1 MADLQSN
8 ISSLVPSNI
17 TNTLSQIQNPQSFGE
32 QLLDNAKKQVIN
44 AALGI
49 VQKLK
54 DEIQKTILRKIEFE
68 KNHIKKLLELSKQN
82 IGTTTYEFGRVIEI
96 PPTLSDEEFQNAVA
110 FENENYLKEKAK
122 IDKNLKGLQDRLQKI
137 LLDPFIKI
145 KTDYVQF
152 KGKVAGKKLNR
163 ETLKQLYKSEKVQ
176 QLLKNVFKGLVQ
188 ITASL
193 LTGELI
199 KVIANSAEL
208 QELVDKTN
216 EIIDNAVTLPQLNQ
230 ARIAR
235 NGAIST
241 INRQENK
248 IRAILKVLQ
257 TLNVILTIFG
267 ILTAILNLIPVISP
281 GGVLSKPVTIKW
293 SNAKE
298 IRDGIG
304 ITVSILIPMLT
315 SAIAILEDL
324 KRQLREINQK
334 IEDKTLD
341 LLDDNALFDYI
352 SQILLSSENPI
363 SDINR
368 RSGESDSEY
377 ADRLRNSPNVNS
389 ISNINSRSN
398 INRRPDESDSEYANR
413 LRNSPTLLSLLAKQN
428 PGVSTASLQD
438 TLDNSSLSTLNGLVN
453 RVLPTNNNSIIGNY
467 KGFTFVLK
475 KEDDPKFVVKGNKRH
490 YAVAVNTKG
499 LEQLKSDYSFTLDP
513 QQLVSQLKLQID
525 NQNLQG

>member
-17 TNTLSQIQNPQSFGE
+17 TNTLSQIQNPQSFGQ

-82 IGTTTYEFGRVIEI
+82 IGTTTYEFGRVIET
-96 PPTLSDEEFQNAVA
+96 PPTLSDEEYQAAVA
-110 FENENYLKEKAK
+110 LENFSYEKEKVI

-230 ARIAR
+230 ARVAR

-241 INRQENK
+241 INRQENR

-267 ILTAILNLIPVISP
+267 VLTAILNIIPVPSP
-281 GGVLSKPVTIKW
+281 LGILAKPATIKW
-293 SNAKE
+293 ANAKE

-341 LLDDNALFDYI
+341 LLDDNSLFDYI
-352 SQILLSSENPI
+352 SQITLSSENPI

-368 RSGESDSEY
+368 RSDESDSEY
-377 ADRLRNSPNVNS
+377 ADRLRNST
-389 ISNINSRSN
+389 
-398 INRRPDESDSEYANR
+398 
-413 LRNSPTLLSLLAKQN
+413 TLLNLLAKQN
-428 PGVSTASLQD
+428 PGVSTTSLQD

-513 QQLVSQLKLQID
+513 QQLISQLKLQID

>member
-82 IGTTTYEFGRVIEI
+82 IGTTTYEFGRVIET
-96 PPTLSDEEFQNAVA
+96 PPTLSDEEYQNAVA
-110 FENENYLKEKAK
+110 LENASYLKEKAI

-145 KTDYVQF
+145 KTDYVAF

-176 QLLKNVFKGLVQ
+176 QLLKNIFKGLVQ

-216 EIIDNAVTLPQLNQ
+216 EIIDNAVTLDQINQ
-230 ARIAR
+230 ARVAR

-241 INRQENK
+241 INRQENR

-257 TLNVILTIFG
+257 TLNIILTIFG
-267 ILTAILNLIPVISP
+267 VLTAILNIIPVPSP
-281 GGVLSKPVTIKW
+281 LGILAKPATIKW
-293 SNAKE
+293 ANAKE

-352 SQILLSSENPI
+352 SQITLSSENPI

-368 RSGESDSEY
+368 RSDESDSEY
-377 ADRLRNSPNVNS
+377 ADRLRNST
-389 ISNINSRSN
+389 
-398 INRRPDESDSEYANR
+398 
-413 LRNSPTLLSLLAKQN
+413 TLLNLLAKQN
-428 PGVSTASLQD
+428 PGVSTTSLQD

-453 RVLPTNNNSIIGNY
+453 KVLPINNNSIIGNY

-513 QQLVSQLKLQID
+513 QQLISQLKLQID

>member
-1 MADLQSN
+1 MADLKSN

-68 KNHIKKLLELSKQN
+68 KKHIQKLLELSKQN
-82 IGTTTYEFGRVIEI
+82 IGTTTYDFGRVIEI
-96 PPTLSDEEFQNAVA
+96 PPTLSDEEYQNAVA
-110 FENENYLKEKAK
+110 LENFSYEKEKAI
-122 IDKNLKGLQDRLQKI
+122 IDKNLKGLQGRLQKI
-137 LLDPFIKI
+137 LLDPFLKI
-145 KTDYVQF
+145 KTDYVAF
-152 KGKVAGKKLNR
+152 KGKVAGRKLNR

-241 INRQENK
+241 INRQENR
-248 IRAILKVLQ
+248 IRAILVVLQ

-267 ILTAILNLIPVISP
+267 VLTAILNLIPVPSP
-281 GGVLSKPVTIKW
+281 FGILAKPATIKW
-293 SNAKE
+293 AQAKE

-352 SQILLSSENPI
+352 SQITLSSENPI

-368 RSGESDSEY
+368 RSDESDSEY
-377 ADRLRNSPNVNS
+377 ADRLRNSS
-389 ISNINSRSN
+389 S
-398 INRRPDESDSEYANR
+398 
-413 LRNSPTLLSLLAKQN
+413 LLNLLAKQN
-428 PGVSTASLQD
+428 PGVSTTSLQD
-438 TLDNSSLSTLNGLVN
+438 TLDNSSLATLNGLVN
-453 RVLPTNNNSIIGNY
+453 KVLPTNNNSVIGNY

-499 LEQLKSDYSFTLDP
+499 IQQLKSDYSFTLDP
-513 QQLVSQLKLQID
+513 QQLISQLKLQID

>member
-17 TNTLSQIQNPQSFGE
+17 TNTLAQIQNPQSFGE

-68 KNHIKKLLELSKQN
+68 KKHIQKLLELSKQN
-82 IGTTTYEFGRVIEI
+82 IGTTTYDFGRVIEI
-96 PPTLSDEEFQNAVA
+96 PPTLSDEEYQNAVA
-110 FENENYLKEKAK
+110 LENFSYEKEKVI

-145 KTDYVQF
+145 KTDYVAF

-176 QLLKNVFKGLVQ
+176 QLLKNIFKGLVQ

-267 ILTAILNLIPVISP
+267 ILTAILNIIPVASP
-281 GGVLSKPVTIKW
+281 LGILSKPVTIKW

-352 SQILLSSENPI
+352 SQITLSSENPI

-368 RSGESDSEY
+368 RSDESDSEY
-377 ADRLRNSPNVNS
+377 ADRLRNSS
-389 ISNINSRSN
+389 S
-398 INRRPDESDSEYANR
+398 
-413 LRNSPTLLSLLAKQN
+413 LLNLLAKQN
-428 PGVSTASLQD
+428 PGVSTTSLQD
-438 TLDNSSLSTLNGLVN
+438 TLDNSSLATLNGLVN
-453 RVLPTNNNSIIGNY
+453 QVLPINNNSVIGNY

-499 LEQLKSDYSFTLDP
+499 IQQLKSDYSFTLDP
-513 QQLVSQLKLQID
+513 QQLISQLKLQID

>member
-82 IGTTTYEFGRVIEI
+82 IGTTTYEFGRVIET
-96 PPTLSDEEFQNAVA
+96 PPTLSDEEYQAAVA
-110 FENENYLKEKAK
+110 LENFSYEKEKVI

-241 INRQENK
+241 INRQENR

-267 ILTAILNLIPVISP
+267 VLTAILNIIPVPSP
-281 GGVLSKPVTIKW
+281 LGILAKPATIKW
-293 SNAKE
+293 ANAKE

-341 LLDDNALFDYI
+341 LLDDNSLFDYI
-352 SQILLSSENPI
+352 SQITLSSENPI

-377 ADRLRNSPNVNS
+377 ADRLRNST
-389 ISNINSRSN
+389 
-398 INRRPDESDSEYANR
+398 
-413 LRNSPTLLSLLAKQN
+413 TLLNLLAKQN
-428 PGVSTASLQD
+428 PGVSTTSLQD

-453 RVLPTNNNSIIGNY
+453 KVLPTNNNSIIGNY

-513 QQLVSQLKLQID
+513 QQLISQLKLQID

>member
-8 ISSLVPSNI
+8 ISSLVPGNI

-32 QLLDNAKKQVIN
+32 QLLDNAKKQVVN

-54 DEIQKTILRKIEFE
+54 DEIQKTILKKIEFE
-68 KNHIKKLLELSKQN
+68 KNHIRKLLELSKQN
-82 IGTTTYEFGRVIEI
+82 IGTTTYDFGRVIEI
-96 PPTLSDEEFQNAVA
+96 PPTLSDEEYQNAVN
-110 FENENYLKEKAK
+110 FENSSYEKEKVN

-145 KTDYVQF
+145 KTDYVAF
-152 KGKVAGKKLNR
+152 KGKVAGRKINR
-163 ETLKQLYKSEKVQ
+163 ESLKQLYKSEKVQ

-188 ITASL
+188 ITAAL

-216 EIIDNAVTLPQLNQ
+216 EIIDNAVTLDQLNQ

-241 INRQENK
+241 INRQENR

-267 ILTAILNLIPVISP
+267 VLTAILNLVPVVSP

-352 SQILLSSENPI
+352 SQITLSSQNPI

-368 RSGESDSEY
+368 RSDESDSEY
-377 ADRLRNSPNVNS
+377 ADRLRNST
-389 ISNINSRSN
+389 
-398 INRRPDESDSEYANR
+398 
-413 LRNSPTLLSLLAKQN
+413 TLLNLLAKQN
-428 PGVSTASLQD
+428 PGVSATSLQD

-453 RVLPTNNNSIIGNY
+453 KVLPINNNSIIGNY

-513 QQLVSQLKLQID
+513 QQLISQLKLQID

>member
-82 IGTTTYEFGRVIEI
+82 IGTTTYEFGRVIET
-96 PPTLSDEEFQNAVA
+96 PPTLSDEEYQAAVA
-110 FENENYLKEKAK
+110 LENFSYEKEKVI

-241 INRQENK
+241 INRQENR

-267 ILTAILNLIPVISP
+267 VLTAILNIIPVPSP
-281 GGVLSKPVTIKW
+281 LGILAKPATIKW
-293 SNAKE
+293 ANAKE

-341 LLDDNALFDYI
+341 LLDDNSLFDYI
-352 SQILLSSENPI
+352 SQITLSSENPI

-377 ADRLRNSPNVNS
+377 ADRLRNST
-389 ISNINSRSN
+389 
-398 INRRPDESDSEYANR
+398 
-413 LRNSPTLLSLLAKQN
+413 TLLNLLAKQN
-428 PGVSTASLQD
+428 PGVSTTSLQD

-513 QQLVSQLKLQID
+513 QQLISQLKLQID

>member
-8 ISSLVPSNI
+8 ISSLVPSSI
-17 TNTLSQIQNPQSFGE
+17 TNTLSQIQNPQSFGD

-68 KNHIKKLLELSKQN
+68 KKHIQKLLELSKQN
-82 IGTTTYEFGRVIEI
+82 IGTTTYDFGRVIEI
-96 PPTLSDEEFQNAVA
+96 PPTLSDEEYQAAVA
-110 FENENYLKEKAK
+110 LENFSYEKEKVI

-257 TLNVILTIFG
+257 TLNIILTIFG
-267 ILTAILNLIPVISP
+267 ILTAILNIIPVPSP
-281 GGVLSKPVTIKW
+281 LGILAKPATIKW
-293 SNAKE
+293 ANAKE

-352 SQILLSSENPI
+352 SQITLSSENPI

-368 RSGESDSEY
+368 RS
-377 ADRLRNSPNVNS
+377 
-389 ISNINSRSN
+389 
-398 INRRPDESDSEYANR
+398 DESDSEYANR
-413 LRNSPTLLSLLAKQN
+413 LRNSTTLLNLLAKQN
-428 PGVSTASLQD
+428 PGVSTTSLQD

-453 RVLPTNNNSIIGNY
+453 KVLPTNNNNISNNNNNISNNNNNSIIGNY

-513 QQLVSQLKLQID
+513 QQLISQLKLQID

>member
-82 IGTTTYEFGRVIEI
+82 IGTTTYEFGRVIET
-96 PPTLSDEEFQNAVA
+96 PPTLSDEEYQNAVA
-110 FENENYLKEKAK
+110 LENASYLKEKAI

-216 EIIDNAVTLPQLNQ
+216 EIIDNAVTLDQINQ
-230 ARIAR
+230 ARVAR

-241 INRQENK
+241 INRQENR

-257 TLNVILTIFG
+257 TLNIILTIFG
-267 ILTAILNLIPVISP
+267 VLTAILNIIPVPSP
-281 GGVLSKPVTIKW
+281 LGILAKPATIKW
-293 SNAKE
+293 ANAKE

-352 SQILLSSENPI
+352 SQITLSSENPI

-368 RSGESDSEY
+368 RSDESDSEY
-377 ADRLRNSPNVNS
+377 ADRLRNST
-389 ISNINSRSN
+389 
-398 INRRPDESDSEYANR
+398 
-413 LRNSPTLLSLLAKQN
+413 TLLNLLAKQN
-428 PGVSTASLQD
+428 PGVSTTSLQD

-453 RVLPTNNNSIIGNY
+453 KVLPINNNSIIGNY

-513 QQLVSQLKLQID
+513 QQLISQLKLQID

>member
-68 KNHIKKLLELSKQN
+68 KKHIQKLLELSKQN
-82 IGTTTYEFGRVIEI
+82 IGTTTYEFGRVIET
-96 PPTLSDEEFQNAVA
+96 PPTLSDEEYQAAVA
-110 FENENYLKEKAK
+110 LENFSYEKEKAI

-145 KTDYVQF
+145 KTEYVEF

-241 INRQENK
+241 INRQENRIK
-248 IRAILKVLQ
+248 AILVVLN

-267 ILTAILNLIPVISP
+267 VLTAILNIIPVPSP
-281 GGVLSKPVTIKW
+281 LGILAKPATIKW
-293 SNAKE
+293 ANAKE

-352 SQILLSSENPI
+352 SQITLSSENPI

-368 RSGESDSEY
+368 RS
-377 ADRLRNSPNVNS
+377 
-389 ISNINSRSN
+389 
-398 INRRPDESDSEYANR
+398 DESDSEYANR
-413 LRNSPTLLSLLAKQN
+413 LRNSTTLLNLLAKQN
-428 PGVSTASLQD
+428 PGVSTTSLQD

-453 RVLPTNNNSIIGNY
+453 KVLPINNNSIIGNY

-513 QQLVSQLKLQID
+513 QQLISQLKLQID

>member
-82 IGTTTYEFGRVIEI
+82 IGTTTYEFGRVIET
-96 PPTLSDEEFQNAVA
+96 PPTLSDEEYQAAVA
-110 FENENYLKEKAK
+110 LENFSYEKEKAN

-176 QLLKNVFKGLVQ
+176 QLLKNIFKGLVQ

-230 ARIAR
+230 ARVAR

-241 INRQENK
+241 INRQENR

-267 ILTAILNLIPVISP
+267 VLTAILNIIPVPSP
-281 GGVLSKPVTIKW
+281 LGILAKPATIKW
-293 SNAKE
+293 ANAKE

-341 LLDDNALFDYI
+341 LLDDNSLFDYI
-352 SQILLSSENPI
+352 SQITLSSENPI

-377 ADRLRNSPNVNS
+377 ADRLRNST
-389 ISNINSRSN
+389 
-398 INRRPDESDSEYANR
+398 
-413 LRNSPTLLSLLAKQN
+413 TLLNLLAKQN
-428 PGVSTASLQD
+428 PGVSTTSLQD

-453 RVLPTNNNSIIGNY
+453 KVLPTNNNSIIGNY

-513 QQLVSQLKLQID
+513 QQLISQLKLQID

>member
-8 ISSLVPSNI
+8 ISSLVPSSI
-17 TNTLSQIQNPQSFGE
+17 TNTLSQIQNPQSFGD

-68 KNHIKKLLELSKQN
+68 KNHIRKLLELSKQN

-96 PPTLSDEEFQNAVA
+96 PPTLSDEEYQAAVA
-110 FENENYLKEKAK
+110 LENFSYEKEKAI

-145 KTDYVQF
+145 KTDYVAF
-152 KGKVAGKKLNR
+152 KGKVAGRKLNR
-163 ETLKQLYKSEKVQ
+163 ESLKQLYKSEKVQ

-188 ITASL
+188 ITAAL

-216 EIIDNAVTLPQLNQ
+216 EIIDNAVTLDQLNQ
-230 ARIAR
+230 ARVAR

-241 INRQENK
+241 INRQENR

-267 ILTAILNLIPVISP
+267 ILTAILNIIPVPSP
-281 GGVLSKPVTIKW
+281 LGILAKPATIKW
-293 SNAKE
+293 ANAKE

-341 LLDDNALFDYI
+341 LLDDNSLFDYI
-352 SQILLSSENPI
+352 SQITLSSENPI

-368 RSGESDSEY
+368 RSDESDSEY
-377 ADRLRNSPNVNS
+377 ADRLRNS
-389 ISNINSRSN
+389 
-398 INRRPDESDSEYANR
+398 A
-413 LRNSPTLLSLLAKQN
+413 TLLSLLSRQN
-428 PGVSTASLQD
+428 PGVSTTSLQD

-513 QQLVSQLKLQID
+513 QQLISQLKLQID

>member
-17 TNTLSQIQNPQSFGE
+17 TNTLSQIQNPQSFGD

-96 PPTLSDEEFQNAVA
+96 PPTLSDEEFQDAVA
-110 FENENYLKEKAK
+110 LENFSYEKEKLI
-122 IDKNLKGLQDRLQKI
+122 IDKNLKGLKDRLQKI

-145 KTDYVQF
+145 KTDYAQF
-152 KGKVAGKKLNR
+152 KGKVAGRKLNR
-163 ETLKQLYKSEKVQ
+163 ESLKQLYKSEKVQ

-241 INRQENK
+241 INRQENR

-267 ILTAILNLIPVISP
+267 ILTAILNIIPVPSP
-281 GGVLSKPVTIKW
+281 FGVLAKPATIKW
-293 SNAKE
+293 SNATPPT
-298 IRDGIG
+298 G
-304 ITVSILIPMLT
+304 TP
-315 SAIAILEDL
+315 
-324 KRQLREINQK
+324 NQT
-334 IEDKTLD
+334 D
-341 LLDDNALFDYI
+341 
-352 SQILLSSENPI
+352 
-363 SDINR
+363 
-368 RSGESDSEY
+368 
-377 ADRLRNSPNVNS
+377 
-389 ISNINSRSN
+389 
-398 INRRPDESDSEYANR
+398 
-413 LRNSPTLLSLLAKQN
+413 
-428 PGVSTASLQD
+428 
-438 TLDNSSLSTLNGLVN
+438 
-453 RVLPTNNNSIIGNY
+453 IIGLSFINI
-467 KGFTFVLK
+467 GGTFVEIL
-475 KEDDPKFVVKGNKRH
+475 GNIS
-490 YAVAVNTKG
+490 TFG
-499 LEQLKSDYSFTLDP
+499 
-513 QQLVSQLKLQID
+513 
-525 NQNLQG
+525 

>member
-17 TNTLSQIQNPQSFGE
+17 TNTLSQIQNPQSFGQ

-82 IGTTTYEFGRVIEI
+82 IGTTTYEFGRVIET
-96 PPTLSDEEFQNAVA
+96 PPTLSDEEYQAAVA
-110 FENENYLKEKAK
+110 LENFSYEKEKVI

-145 KTDYVQF
+145 KTDYIQF
-152 KGKVAGKKLNR
+152 KGKVAGRKLNR

-241 INRQENK
+241 INRQENR

-257 TLNVILTIFG
+257 TLNIILTIFG
-267 ILTAILNLIPVISP
+267 ILTAILNIIPVPSP
-281 GGVLSKPVTIKW
+281 LGILAKPATIKFI
-293 SNAKE
+293 NAKE

-341 LLDDNALFDYI
+341 LLDDNSLFDYI
-352 SQILLSSENPI
+352 SQITLSSENPI

-368 RSGESDSEY
+368 RS
-377 ADRLRNSPNVNS
+377 
-389 ISNINSRSN
+389 
-398 INRRPDESDSEYANR
+398 DESDSEYANR
-413 LRNSPTLLSLLAKQN
+413 LRNSTTLLNLLAKQN
-428 PGVSTASLQD
+428 PGVSTTSLQD

-453 RVLPTNNNSIIGNY
+453 RVLPINNNSIIGNY

-513 QQLVSQLKLQID
+513 QQLISQLKLQID

>member
-54 DEIQKTILRKIEFE
+54 DEIQKTILKKIEFE

-82 IGTTTYEFGRVIEI
+82 IGTTTYEFGRVIET
-96 PPTLSDEEFQNAVA
+96 PPTLSDEEYQAAVA
-110 FENENYLKEKAK
+110 LENFSYEKEKIK

-241 INRQENK
+241 INRQENR

-267 ILTAILNLIPVISP
+267 VLTAILNIIPVPSP
-281 GGVLSKPVTIKW
+281 LGILAKPATIKW
-293 SNAKE
+293 ANAKE

-341 LLDDNALFDYI
+341 LLDDNSLFDYI
-352 SQILLSSENPI
+352 SQITLSSENPI

-368 RSGESDSEY
+368 RS
-377 ADRLRNSPNVNS
+377 
-389 ISNINSRSN
+389 
-398 INRRPDESDSEYANR
+398 DESDSEYANR
-413 LRNSPTLLSLLAKQN
+413 LRNSTTLLNLLERQN
-428 PGVSTASLQD
+428 PGVSTTSLQD

-453 RVLPTNNNSIIGNY
+453 KVLPTNNNSIIGNY

-513 QQLVSQLKLQID
+513 QQLISQLKLQID

>member
-68 KNHIKKLLELSKQN
+68 KKHIQKLLELSKQN
-82 IGTTTYEFGRVIEI
+82 IGTTTYEFGRVIET
-96 PPTLSDEEFQNAVA
+96 PPTLSDEEYQAAVA
-110 FENENYLKEKAK
+110 LENFSYEKEKVI

-241 INRQENK
+241 INRQENR

-267 ILTAILNLIPVISP
+267 VLTAILNIIPVPSP
-281 GGVLSKPVTIKW
+281 LGILAKPATIKW
-293 SNAKE
+293 ANAKE

-352 SQILLSSENPI
+352 SQITLSSENPI

-368 RSGESDSEY
+368 RS
-377 ADRLRNSPNVNS
+377 
-389 ISNINSRSN
+389 
-398 INRRPDESDSEYANR
+398 DESDSEYANR
-413 LRNSPTLLSLLAKQN
+413 LRNSTTLLNLLAKQN
-428 PGVSTASLQD
+428 PGVSTTSLQD

-453 RVLPTNNNSIIGNY
+453 KVLPINNNSIIGNY

-513 QQLVSQLKLQID
+513 QQLISQLKLQID

>member
-96 PPTLSDEEFQNAVA
+96 PPTLSDEEFQNAVKL
-110 FENENYLKEKAK
+110 ENESYEKEKLK

-152 KGKVAGKKLNR
+152 KGKVAGRKLNR
-163 ETLKQLYKSEKVQ
+163 ESLKQLYKSEKVQ

-267 ILTAILNLIPVISP
+267 ILTAILNIIPVPSP
-281 GGVLSKPVTIKW
+281 LGILAKPATIKW
-293 SNAKE
+293 ANAKE

-341 LLDDNALFDYI
+341 LLDDNSLFDYI
-352 SQILLSSENPI
+352 SQITLSSENPI

-368 RSGESDSEY
+368 RSDESDSEY
-377 ADRLRNSPNVNS
+377 ADRLRNST
-389 ISNINSRSN
+389 
-398 INRRPDESDSEYANR
+398 
-413 LRNSPTLLSLLAKQN
+413 TLLNLLAKQN
-428 PGVSTASLQD
+428 PGVSTTSLQD

-453 RVLPTNNNSIIGNY
+453 KVLPTNNNSIIGNY

>member
-17 TNTLSQIQNPQSFGE
+17 TNTLAQIQNPQSFGE

-68 KNHIKKLLELSKQN
+68 KKHIQKLLELSKQN
-82 IGTTTYEFGRVIEI
+82 IGTTTYDFGRVIET
-96 PPTLSDEEFQNAVA
+96 PPTLSDEEYQNAVA
-110 FENENYLKEKAK
+110 LENFSYEKEKVI

-145 KTDYVQF
+145 KTDYVTF

-176 QLLKNVFKGLVQ
+176 QLLKNIFKGLVQ

-230 ARIAR
+230 ARVAR

-267 ILTAILNLIPVISP
+267 ILTAILNIIPVASP
-281 GGVLSKPVTIKW
+281 LGVLSKPVTIKW
-293 SNAKE
+293 ANAKE

-352 SQILLSSENPI
+352 SQITLSSENPI

-368 RSGESDSEY
+368 RSDESDSEY
-377 ADRLRNSPNVNS
+377 ADRLRNST
-389 ISNINSRSN
+389 
-398 INRRPDESDSEYANR
+398 
-413 LRNSPTLLSLLAKQN
+413 TLLNLLAKQN
-428 PGVSTASLQD
+428 PGVSTTSLQD
-438 TLDNSSLSTLNGLVN
+438 TLDNSSLATLNGLVN
-453 RVLPTNNNSIIGNY
+453 KVLPINDNSIIGNY

-513 QQLVSQLKLQID
+513 QQLISQLKLQID

>member
-17 TNTLSQIQNPQSFGE
+17 TNTLSQIQNPQSFGD

-96 PPTLSDEEFQNAVA
+96 PPTLSDEEFQDAVA
-110 FENENYLKEKAK
+110 LENFSYEKEKLI
-122 IDKNLKGLQDRLQKI
+122 IDKNLKGLKDRLQKI

-145 KTDYVQF
+145 KTDYAQF
-152 KGKVAGKKLNR
+152 KGKVAGRKLNR
-163 ETLKQLYKSEKVQ
+163 ESLKQLYKSEKVQ

-241 INRQENK
+241 INRQENR

-267 ILTAILNLIPVISP
+267 ILTAILNIIPVPSP
-281 GGVLSKPVTIKW
+281 FGVLAKPATIKW

-315 SAIAILEDL
+315 SAIYILEDL

-352 SQILLSSENPI
+352 SQITLSSENPI

-368 RSGESDSEY
+368 RSDESDSEY
-377 ADRLRNSPNVNS
+377 ADRLRNSTS
-389 ISNINSRSN
+389 
-398 INRRPDESDSEYANR
+398 
-413 LRNSPTLLSLLAKQN
+413 LLNLLAKQN
-428 PGVSTASLQD
+428 PGVSTTSLQD

-453 RVLPTNNNSIIGNY
+453 KVLPNNNNNNISNNNNNSSNNNNNNIIGNY

-490 YAVAVNTKG
+490 YAVAINTKG
-499 LEQLKSDYSFTLDP
+499 IQQLKSDYSFTLDP
-513 QQLVSQLKLQID
+513 QQLVNQLKLVID
-525 NQNLQG
+525 QQNLQG

>member
-1 MADLQSN
+1 
-8 ISSLVPSNI
+8 
-17 TNTLSQIQNPQSFGE
+17 
-32 QLLDNAKKQVIN
+32 
-44 AALGI
+44 
-49 VQKLK
+49 
-54 DEIQKTILRKIEFE
+54 
-68 KNHIKKLLELSKQN
+68 
-82 IGTTTYEFGRVIEI
+82 
-96 PPTLSDEEFQNAVA
+96 
-110 FENENYLKEKAK
+110 
-122 IDKNLKGLQDRLQKI
+122 
-137 LLDPFIKI
+137 
-145 KTDYVQF
+145 
-152 KGKVAGKKLNR
+152 
-163 ETLKQLYKSEKVQ
+163 
-176 QLLKNVFKGLVQ
+176 LVQ

-230 ARIAR
+230 ARVAR

-267 ILTAILNLIPVISP
+267 ILTAILNIIPVASP
-281 GGVLSKPVTIKW
+281 LGILSKPVTIKW

-341 LLDDNALFDYI
+341 LLDDNSLFDYI
-352 SQILLSSENPI
+352 SQITLSSENPI

-377 ADRLRNSPNVNS
+377 ADRLRNST
-389 ISNINSRSN
+389 
-398 INRRPDESDSEYANR
+398 
-413 LRNSPTLLSLLAKQN
+413 TLLNLLAKQN
-428 PGVSTASLQD
+428 PGVSTTSLQD

-453 RVLPTNNNSIIGNY
+453 KVLPTNNNSIIGNY

-513 QQLVSQLKLQID
+513 QQLISQLKLQID

>member
-17 TNTLSQIQNPQSFGE
+17 TNTLSQIQNPQSFGD

-82 IGTTTYEFGRVIEI
+82 IGTTTYDFGRVIEI
-96 PPTLSDEEFQNAVA
+96 PPTLSDEEYQAAVDL
-110 FENENYLKEKAK
+110 ENFSYEKEKIK

-145 KTDYVQF
+145 KTDYVAF

-230 ARIAR
+230 ARVAR

-241 INRQENK
+241 INRQENR

-257 TLNVILTIFG
+257 TLNIILTIFG
-267 ILTAILNLIPVISP
+267 ILTAILNIIPVPSP
-281 GGVLSKPVTIKW
+281 LGILAKPATIKFI
-293 SNAKE
+293 NAKE

-304 ITVSILIPMLT
+304 ITLSILIPMLT

-341 LLDDNALFDYI
+341 LLDDNTLFDYI
-352 SQILLSSENPI
+352 SQITLSSENPI

-368 RSGESDSEY
+368 RSDESDSEY
-377 ADRLRNSPNVNS
+377 ADRLRNSS
-389 ISNINSRSN
+389 
-398 INRRPDESDSEYANR
+398 
-413 LRNSPTLLSLLAKQN
+413 SLLNLLVSQN
-428 PGVSTASLQD
+428 PGVSATSLQD
-438 TLDNSSLSTLNGLVN
+438 TLNNSSLSTLNGLVN
-453 RVLPTNNNSIIGNY
+453 KVLPINNNSVIGNY

-475 KEDDPKFVVKGNKRH
+475 KEDDPRFVVKGNKRH

-499 LEQLKSDYSFTLDP
+499 VEQLKSDYSFTLDP
-513 QQLVSQLKLQID
+513 QQLISQLKLQID

>member
-82 IGTTTYEFGRVIEI
+82 IGTTTYEFGRVIET
-96 PPTLSDEEFQNAVA
+96 PPTLSDEEYQAAVA
-110 FENENYLKEKAK
+110 LENFSYEKEKVN

-241 INRQENK
+241 INRQENR

-267 ILTAILNLIPVISP
+267 VLTAILNIIPVPSP
-281 GGVLSKPVTIKW
+281 LGILAKPATIKW
-293 SNAKE
+293 SNSKE

-341 LLDDNALFDYI
+341 LLDDNSLFDYI
-352 SQILLSSENPI
+352 SQITLSSENPI

-377 ADRLRNSPNVNS
+377 ADRLRNST
-389 ISNINSRSN
+389 
-398 INRRPDESDSEYANR
+398 
-413 LRNSPTLLSLLAKQN
+413 TLLNLLAKQN
-428 PGVSTASLQD
+428 PGVSTTSLQD

-475 KEDDPKFVVKGNKRH
+475 KEDDPRFVVKGNKRH

-513 QQLVSQLKLQID
+513 QQLISQLKLQID

>member
-1 MADLQSN
+1 MADLKSN
-8 ISSLVPSNI
+8 ISSLVPSGI
-17 TNTLSQIQNPQSFGE
+17 TNTLVSIQNPQSFGD

-82 IGTTTYEFGRVIEI
+82 IGTTTYEFGRVIET
-96 PPTLSDEEFQNAVA
+96 PPTLSDEEYQAAVEL
-110 FENENYLKEKAK
+110 ENSSYLKEKAK

-241 INRQENK
+241 INRQESR
-248 IRAILKVLQ
+248 IRAILVVLN
-257 TLNVILTIFG
+257 TLNIILTIFG
-267 ILTAILNLIPVISP
+267 VLTAILNIIPVPSP
-281 GGVLSKPVTIKW
+281 LGILAKPATIKW
-293 SNAKE
+293 AQAKE

-341 LLDDNALFDYI
+341 LLDDNTLFDYI
-352 SQILLSSENPI
+352 SQITLSSENPI

-368 RSGESDSEY
+368 RSDESDSEY
-377 ADRLRNSPNVNS
+377 ADRLRNSS
-389 ISNINSRSN
+389 
-398 INRRPDESDSEYANR
+398 
-413 LRNSPTLLSLLAKQN
+413 SLLNLLVNQN
-428 PGVSTASLQD
+428 PGVSATSLQD
-438 TLDNSSLSTLNGLVN
+438 TLNNSSLSTLNGLVN
-453 RVLPTNNNSIIGNY
+453 KVLPINNNSVIGNY

-475 KEDDPKFVVKGNKRH
+475 KEDDPRFVVKGNKRH

-499 LEQLKSDYSFTLDP
+499 VEQLKSDYSFTLDP
-513 QQLVSQLKLQID
+513 QQLISQLKLQID

>member
-82 IGTTTYEFGRVIEI
+82 IGTTTYEFGRVIET
-96 PPTLSDEEFQNAVA
+96 PPTLSDEEYQAAVA
-110 FENENYLKEKAK
+110 LENFSYEKEKAN

-241 INRQENK
+241 INRQENR

-267 ILTAILNLIPVISP
+267 VLTAILNIIPVPSP
-281 GGVLSKPVTIKW
+281 LGILAKPATIKW
-293 SNAKE
+293 ANAKE

-341 LLDDNALFDYI
+341 LLDDNSLFDYI
-352 SQILLSSENPI
+352 SQITLSSENPI

-377 ADRLRNSPNVNS
+377 ADRLRNST
-389 ISNINSRSN
+389 
-398 INRRPDESDSEYANR
+398 
-413 LRNSPTLLSLLAKQN
+413 TLLNLLAKQN
-428 PGVSTASLQD
+428 PGVSTTSLQD

-513 QQLVSQLKLQID
+513 QQLISQLKLQID

>member
-54 DEIQKTILRKIEFE
+54 DEIQKTILKKIEFE

-96 PPTLSDEEFQNAVA
+96 PPTLSDEEYQAAVA
-110 FENENYLKEKAK
+110 LENFSYEKEKIK

-145 KTDYVQF
+145 KTEYVQF

-176 QLLKNVFKGLVQ
+176 QLLKNIFKGLVQ

-241 INRQENK
+241 INRQENR

-267 ILTAILNLIPVISP
+267 VLTAILNIIPVPSP
-281 GGVLSKPVTIKW
+281 LGILAKPATIKW
-293 SNAKE
+293 ANAKE

-341 LLDDNALFDYI
+341 LLDDNSLFDYI
-352 SQILLSSENPI
+352 SQITVSSENPI

-368 RSGESDSEY
+368 RSDESDSEY
-377 ADRLRNSPNVNS
+377 ADRLRNST
-389 ISNINSRSN
+389 
-398 INRRPDESDSEYANR
+398 
-413 LRNSPTLLSLLAKQN
+413 TLLNLLVKQN
-428 PGVSTASLQD
+428 PGVSTTSLQD

-453 RVLPTNNNSIIGNY
+453 KVLPTNNNSIIGNY

-513 QQLVSQLKLQID
+513 QQLISQLKLQID

>member
-17 TNTLSQIQNPQSFGE
+17 TNTLSQIQNPQSFGQ

-82 IGTTTYEFGRVIEI
+82 IGTTTYEFGRVIET
-96 PPTLSDEEFQNAVA
+96 PPTLSDEEFQNAVKL
-110 FENENYLKEKAK
+110 ENESYEKEKLK

-152 KGKVAGKKLNR
+152 KGKVAGRKLNR
-163 ETLKQLYKSEKVQ
+163 ESLKQLYKSEKVQ

-241 INRQENK
+241 INRQENR

-257 TLNVILTIFG
+257 TLNIILTIFG
-267 ILTAILNLIPVISP
+267 ILTAILNIIPVPSP
-281 GGVLSKPVTIKW
+281 LGILAKPATIKFI
-293 SNAKE
+293 NAKE

-304 ITVSILIPMLT
+304 ITLSILIPMLT

-341 LLDDNALFDYI
+341 LLDDNTLFDYI
-352 SQILLSSENPI
+352 SQITLSSENPI

-377 ADRLRNSPNVNS
+377 ADRLRNSTS
-389 ISNINSRSN
+389 
-398 INRRPDESDSEYANR
+398 
-413 LRNSPTLLSLLAKQN
+413 LLNLLAKQN
-428 PGVSTASLQD
+428 PGVSTTSLQD

-453 RVLPTNNNSIIGNY
+453 KVLPTNNNSIIGNY

-513 QQLVSQLKLQID
+513 QQLISQLKLQID

>member
-82 IGTTTYEFGRVIEI
+82 IGTTTYEFGRVIET
-96 PPTLSDEEFQNAVA
+96 PPTLSDEEYQAAVA
-110 FENENYLKEKAK
+110 LENFSYEKEKVI

-267 ILTAILNLIPVISP
+267 VLTAILNIIPVPSP
-281 GGVLSKPVTIKW
+281 LGILAKPATIKW
-293 SNAKE
+293 ANAKE

-341 LLDDNALFDYI
+341 LLDDNTLFDYI
-352 SQILLSSENPI
+352 SQITLSSENPI

-377 ADRLRNSPNVNS
+377 ADRLRNST
-389 ISNINSRSN
+389 
-398 INRRPDESDSEYANR
+398 
-413 LRNSPTLLSLLAKQN
+413 TLLNLLAKQN
-428 PGVSTASLQD
+428 PGVSTTSLQD

-513 QQLVSQLKLQID
+513 QQLISQLKLQID

>member
-1 MADLQSN
+1 MADSKSN
-8 ISSLVPSNI
+8 ISSLVPSGI

-54 DEIQKTILRKIEFE
+54 DEIQKTILKKIEFE

-82 IGTTTYEFGRVIEI
+82 IGTTTYDFGRVIEI
-96 PPTLSDEEFQNAVA
+96 PPTLSDEEYQAAVA
-110 FENENYLKEKAK
+110 LENFSYEKEKIK

-152 KGKVAGKKLNR
+152 KGKVAGRKLNR
-163 ETLKQLYKSEKVQ
+163 ESLKQLYKSEKVQ

-216 EIIDNAVTLPQLNQ
+216 EIIDNAVTLDQLNQ
-230 ARIAR
+230 ARVAR

-241 INRQENK
+241 INRQENRIK
-248 IRAILKVLQ
+248 AILVVLN
-257 TLNVILTIFG
+257 TLNIILTIFG
-267 ILTAILNLIPVISP
+267 ILTAILNIIPVPSP
-281 GGVLSKPVTIKW
+281 LGILAKPATIKW
-293 SNAKE
+293 ANAKE

-352 SQILLSSENPI
+352 SQITLSSENPI

-368 RSGESDSEY
+368 RSDESDSEY
-377 ADRLRNSPNVNS
+377 ADRLRNST
-389 ISNINSRSN
+389 
-398 INRRPDESDSEYANR
+398 
-413 LRNSPTLLSLLAKQN
+413 TLLNLLANQN
-428 PGVSTASLQD
+428 PGVSTTSLQD

-453 RVLPTNNNSIIGNY
+453 KVLPINGSNIIGSY

-513 QQLVSQLKLQID
+513 QQLISQLKLQID

>member
-17 TNTLSQIQNPQSFGE
+17 TNTLSQIQNPQSFGD

-82 IGTTTYEFGRVIEI
+82 IGTTTYDFGRVIEI
-96 PPTLSDEEFQNAVA
+96 PPTLSDEEYQAAVA
-110 FENENYLKEKAK
+110 LENFSYEKEKVI

-145 KTDYVQF
+145 KTDYVAF
-152 KGKVAGKKLNR
+152 KGKVAGRKLNR
-163 ETLKQLYKSEKVQ
+163 ESLKQLYKSEKVQ

-241 INRQENK
+241 INRQENR

-267 ILTAILNLIPVISP
+267 VLTAILNLVPVISP

-352 SQILLSSENPI
+352 SQIIVSSENPI

-368 RSGESDSEY
+368 RS
-377 ADRLRNSPNVNS
+377 
-389 ISNINSRSN
+389 
-398 INRRPDESDSEYANR
+398 DESDSEYANR
-413 LRNSPTLLSLLAKQN
+413 LRNSTTLLNLLAKQN
-428 PGVSTASLQD
+428 PGVSTTSLQD

-453 RVLPTNNNSIIGNY
+453 KVLPINNNSVIGNY

-490 YAVAVNTKG
+490 YAVAINTKG

-513 QQLVSQLKLQID
+513 QQLISQLKLQID

>member
-1 MADLQSN
+1 MADLKSN

-17 TNTLSQIQNPQSFGE
+17 TNTLAQIQNPQSFGE

-49 VQKLK
+49 IQKLK
-54 DEIQKTILRKIEFE
+54 DEIQKTILKKIEFE

-82 IGTTTYEFGRVIEI
+82 IGTTTYDFGRVIEI
-96 PPTLSDEEFQNAVA
+96 PPTLSDEEYQAAVDL
-110 FENENYLKEKAK
+110 ENFSYEKEKIK

-145 KTDYVQF
+145 KTDYVAF

-230 ARIAR
+230 ARVAR

-241 INRQENK
+241 INRQENR

-257 TLNVILTIFG
+257 TLNIILTIFG
-267 ILTAILNLIPVISP
+267 ILTAILNIIPVPSP
-281 GGVLSKPVTIKW
+281 LGILAKPATIKFI
-293 SNAKE
+293 NAKE

-304 ITVSILIPMLT
+304 ITLSILIPMLT

-341 LLDDNALFDYI
+341 LLDDNTLFDYI
-352 SQILLSSENPI
+352 SQITLSSENPI

-368 RSGESDSEY
+368 RSDESDSEY
-377 ADRLRNSPNVNS
+377 ADRLRNSS
-389 ISNINSRSN
+389 
-398 INRRPDESDSEYANR
+398 
-413 LRNSPTLLSLLAKQN
+413 SLLNLLVSQN
-428 PGVSTASLQD
+428 PGVSATSLQD
-438 TLDNSSLSTLNGLVN
+438 TLNNSSLSTLNGLVN
-453 RVLPTNNNSIIGNY
+453 KVLPINNNSVIGNY

-475 KEDDPKFVVKGNKRH
+475 KEDDPRFVVKGNKRH

-499 LEQLKSDYSFTLDP
+499 VEQLKSDYSFTLDP
-513 QQLVSQLKLQID
+513 QQLISQLKLQID

>member
-82 IGTTTYEFGRVIEI
+82 IGTTTYEFGRVIET
-96 PPTLSDEEFQNAVA
+96 PPTLSDEEYQAAVA
-110 FENENYLKEKAK
+110 LENFSYEKEKVI

-241 INRQENK
+241 INRQENR

-267 ILTAILNLIPVISP
+267 VLTAILNIIPVPSP
-281 GGVLSKPVTIKW
+281 LGILAKPATIKW
-293 SNAKE
+293 ANAKE

-341 LLDDNALFDYI
+341 LLDDNSLFDYI
-352 SQILLSSENPI
+352 SQITLSSENPI

-377 ADRLRNSPNVNS
+377 ADRLRNST
-389 ISNINSRSN
+389 
-398 INRRPDESDSEYANR
+398 
-413 LRNSPTLLSLLAKQN
+413 TLLNLLAKQN
-428 PGVSTASLQD
+428 PGVSTTSLQD

-453 RVLPTNNNSIIGNY
+453 KVLPINNNSIIGNY

-513 QQLVSQLKLQID
+513 QQLISQLKLQID